1 MLDVSNYYEN
11 RLTRSKTL
19 QSISRDPQA
28 NLILKPLI
36 PVASLS
42 FRPH

>member
-11 RLTRSKTL
+11 PLTRLKTL

-36 PVASLS
+36 PVTSRS
-42 FRPH
+42 FRPG